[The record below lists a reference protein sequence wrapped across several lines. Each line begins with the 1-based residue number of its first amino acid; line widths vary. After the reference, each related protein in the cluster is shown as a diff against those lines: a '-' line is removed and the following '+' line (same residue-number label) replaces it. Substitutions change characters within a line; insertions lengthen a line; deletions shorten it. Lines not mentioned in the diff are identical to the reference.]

1 MSVPYRRAILLAVAL
16 LIAVACASLPPIAQ
30 DSRYHAL
37 RQFWRTVGIPNFW
50 NVVSNIP
57 FLLAALYGLSAFRNP
72 GAFTQRWEGVAF
84 AITIAG
90 TAAVA
95 AGSTWYH
102 VDPTN
107 YTLLWDRL
115 PMTVVFTALLA
126 ATIGER
132 VDPQYGRYLLFPLI
146 GCGIL
151 SVLDWRITGDLRV
164 YAGVQFGSAL
174 TIAFLPSMF
183 PRTLHSIQSA
193 LVCASPSTRSRNSRN
208 NSTDQSPPSPCVAD
222 IRGNTFWL
230 PRRWPPMYVWWRYAG
245 CARAYKSQRDASAE
259 KPSTLPR
266 CFLINHLLPEAF
278 RYVEVALSPN
288 GRFCV
293 CRLLAANHPGMSR
306 WDCRHSYG
314 CAGRRVPPRAARTAK
329 HGHET
334 FYTCTQVDDGRAA
347 KLYT

>member
-30 DSRYHAL
+30 DSRYHAFASSGAL
-37 RQFWRTVGIPNFW
+37 WGIPNFW

-174 TIAFLPSMF
+174 TIAFLLSMF
-183 PRTLHSIQSA
+183 PARY
-193 LVCASPSTRSRNSRN
+193 TRSNRLWFVLALYAFAKLAEQFDGPIAALTGAGGHPWKHFLAAAAMAAYVRM
-208 NSTDQSPPSPCVAD
+208 VA
-222 IRGNTFWL
+222 L
-230 PRRWPPMYVWWRYAG
+230 RRL
-245 CARAYKSQRDASAE
+245 RASYKSQRDASAE
-259 KPSTLPR
+259 KPSP
-266 CFLINHLLPEAF
+266 
-278 RYVEVALSPN
+278 
-288 GRFCV
+288 
-293 CRLLAANHPGMSR
+293 SR
-306 WDCRHSYG
+306 D
-314 CAGRRVPPRAARTAK
+314 V
-329 HGHET
+329 
-334 FYTCTQVDDGRAA
+334 F
-347 KLYT
+347 